1 MSAGNEVYQSPR
13 LIPVSVKTLA
23 EFAAKSG
30 SLDRRFTPSP
40 TAQEGIA
47 GHQEVVLRRPPHYQK
62 EMSLTIQYEGLLI
75 RGRADGYDS
84 EAHCLEEIKTFYGD
98 FEKLPDNH
106 RQLHWAQARLYG
118 WMYCRQYQRNGITL
132 ALIYF
137 DLHNQ
142 REYRVEEHFTLPE
155 LVAYGEDLAEVY
167 WQWQQQINARQQ
179 QLSQW
184 IDELAFPYGS
194 FRSAQRQMAESVY
207 KAAATGRVLLAEA
220 PTGTGKTLA
229 SIFPAI
235 KAFNKTP
242 VDKIFYLTAKTTGK
256 QLALENLQLI
266 ASDGIDTPLRVLE
279 LTAQEKICL
288 EPDKRCTGDS
298 CPFARNFYDKLQQ
311 ARQAAYTT
319 PLLTRQTL
327 TQLAHTHEIC
337 PYYLGM
343 EMSRWVDILVADFN
357 YYFDTS
363 ALLQGLTRELN
374 WHPYLLVD
382 ECHNL
387 VERARQMY
395 SAELDRSVLLA
406 AKRLAPKPIKTSLE
420 RVNRLW
426 LATIKTL
433 DFSETALTLLN
444 ASPEK
449 LNLALTGFTNDYIDF
464 LQRHPDHP
472 VQHTA
477 VQEFF
482 FAALNYLE
490 KLELVDED
498 YCIDMQR
505 PQPKQEVLTLR
516 NLIPA
521 RPLAARLAQAHSAC
535 FFSATLR
542 PAYFYQQMLGLPDDT
557 VYLQVPSPFASQQ
570 LQVKV
575 ARHIS
580 TRYRDRSTAIGPLCD
595 IIEQQVTAATGNY
608 LAFFSSYEFLQQVE
622 RELQQRL
629 SSANITVI
637 TQSRRM
643 SEQDREAFI
652 ERFTHEQNLLGLAV
666 LGGAFSEGVD
676 LPGDALKG
684 AFIATLGLP
693 QINPVTEHLRQ
704 RLQQVFQQ
712 GYHFAYLYPGIQ
724 KVVQAAGRVIRT
736 QEDTGYLWLLDDR
749 FAQHEVRQLLPEWWE
764 ISR

>member
-118 WMYCRQYQRNGITL
+118 WMYCRQHQRNGITL

-363 ALLQGLTRELN
+363 ALLHGLTRELN

-629 SSANITVI
+629 SSANVTVI

>member
-118 WMYCRQYQRNGITL
+118 WMYCRQYQRNDITL

-363 ALLQGLTRELN
+363 ALLHGLTRELN

>member
-118 WMYCRQYQRNGITL
+118 WMYCRQHQRNGITL

-608 LAFFSSYEFLQQVE
+608 LAFFSSYEFLQQIE

-629 SSANITVI
+629 SSANVTVI

>member
-118 WMYCRQYQRNGITL
+118 WMYCRQYQRNDITL

-608 LAFFSSYEFLQQVE
+608 LAFFSSYEFLQQIE

-629 SSANITVI
+629 SSANVTVI

>member
-118 WMYCRQYQRNGITL
+118 WMYCRQHQRNGITL

>member
-75 RGRADGYDS
+75 RGRVDGYDS

-98 FEKLPDNH
+98 FEKLPENH

-118 WMYCRQYQRNGITL
+118 WMYCRQHQRNDITL

-137 DLHNQ
+137 DLHDQ

-749 FAQHEVRQLLPEWWE
+749 FTQHEIRQLLPEWWE

>member
-75 RGRADGYDS
+75 RGRVDGYDS

-118 WMYCRQYQRNGITL
+118 WMYCRQHQRNGITL

-137 DLHNQ
+137 DLHDQ

-363 ALLQGLTRELN
+363 ARLQGLTRELN

-629 SSANITVI
+629 SSANVTVI

>member
-118 WMYCRQYQRNGITL
+118 WMYCRQHQRNGITL

-363 ALLQGLTRELN
+363 ALLHGLTRELN

-608 LAFFSSYEFLQQVE
+608 LAFFSSYEFLQQIE

-629 SSANITVI
+629 SSANVTVI

>member
-266 ASDGIDTPLRVLE
+266 TSDGIDTPLRVLE

>member
-118 WMYCRQYQRNGITL
+118 WMYCRQYQRNDITL

-477 VQEFF
+477 VQDFF

>member
-118 WMYCRQYQRNGITL
+118 WMYCRQHQRNGITL

-137 DLHNQ
+137 DLHDQ

-363 ALLQGLTRELN
+363 ALLHGLTRELN

-608 LAFFSSYEFLQQVE
+608 LAFFSSYEFLQQIE

-629 SSANITVI
+629 SSANVTVI

>member
-118 WMYCRQYQRNGITL
+118 WMYCRQHQRNGITL

-137 DLHNQ
+137 DLHDQ

-363 ALLQGLTRELN
+363 ALLHGLTRELN

-629 SSANITVI
+629 SSANVTVI

>member
-75 RGRADGYDS
+75 RGRVDGYDS

-118 WMYCRQYQRNGITL
+118 WMYCRQHQRNGITL

-477 VQEFF
+477 VQDFF

-608 LAFFSSYEFLQQVE
+608 LAFFSSYEFLQQIE

-629 SSANITVI
+629 SSANVTVI

>member
-23 EFAAKSG
+23 ELAAKSG

-118 WMYCRQYQRNGITL
+118 WMYCRQHQRNGITL

-137 DLHNQ
+137 DLRNQ

-298 CPFARNFYDKLQQ
+298 CPFARNFYDKLQH

-521 RPLAARLAQAHSAC
+521 RPLAARLAQAHGAC

>member
-118 WMYCRQYQRNGITL
+118 WMYCRQHQRNDITL

-235 KAFNKTP
+235 KAFNKKP

-608 LAFFSSYEFLQQVE
+608 LAFFSSYEFLQQIE

-629 SSANITVI
+629 SSANVTVI

>member
-75 RGRADGYDS
+75 RGRVDGYDS

-118 WMYCRQYQRNGITL
+118 WMYCRQYQRNDITL

-608 LAFFSSYEFLQQVE
+608 LAFFSSYEFLQQIE

-629 SSANITVI
+629 SSANVTVI

>member
-118 WMYCRQYQRNGITL
+118 WMYCRQHQRNGITL

-137 DLHNQ
+137 DLHDQ

-608 LAFFSSYEFLQQVE
+608 LAFFSSYEFLQQIE

-629 SSANITVI
+629 SSANVTVI

>member
-84 EAHCLEEIKTFYGD
+84 ETHCLEEIKTFYGD

-118 WMYCRQYQRNGITL
+118 WMYCRQYQRNDITL

-235 KAFNKTP
+235 KAFNKKP

-363 ALLQGLTRELN
+363 ALLHGLTRELN

-608 LAFFSSYEFLQQVE
+608 LVFFSSYEFLQQIE

-629 SSANITVI
+629 SSANVTVI

>member
-118 WMYCRQYQRNGITL
+118 WMYCRQYQRNDITL

>member
-1 MSAGNEVYQSPR
+1 TGYRPRYAMSAGNEVYQSPR

-75 RGRADGYDS
+75 RGRVDGYDS

-118 WMYCRQYQRNGITL
+118 WMYCRQHQRNGITL

-298 CPFARNFYDKLQQ
+298 CPFARNFYDKLQH

-327 TQLAHTHEIC
+327 TQLAHNHELC

-363 ALLQGLTRELN
+363 ALLHGLTRELN

-608 LAFFSSYEFLQQVE
+608 LAFFSSYEFLQQIE

-629 SSANITVI
+629 SSANVTVI

-749 FAQHEVRQLLPEWWE
+749 F
-764 ISR
+764 

>member
-118 WMYCRQYQRNGITL
+118 WMYCRQHQRNGITL

-363 ALLQGLTRELN
+363 ALLHGLTRELN

>member
-118 WMYCRQYQRNGITL
+118 WMYCRQHQRNGITL

-298 CPFARNFYDKLQQ
+298 CPFARNFYDKLQH

-327 TQLAHTHEIC
+327 TQLAHNHEIC

-608 LAFFSSYEFLQQVE
+608 LAFFSSYEFLQQIE

-666 LGGAFSEGVD
+666 LGGAFGEGVD

>member
-118 WMYCRQYQRNGITL
+118 WMYCRQYQRNDITL

-363 ALLQGLTRELN
+363 ALLHGLTRELN

-608 LAFFSSYEFLQQVE
+608 LAFFSSYEFLQQIE

-629 SSANITVI
+629 SSANVTVI

>member
-84 EAHCLEEIKTFYGD
+84 EARCLEEIKTFYGD

-118 WMYCRQYQRNGITL
+118 WMYCRQHQRNGITL

-363 ALLQGLTRELN
+363 ALLHGLTRELN

-608 LAFFSSYEFLQQVE
+608 LAFFSSYEFLQQIE

-629 SSANITVI
+629 SSANVTVI

>member
-118 WMYCRQYQRNGITL
+118 WMYCRQHQRNGITL

-256 QLALENLQLI
+256 QLVLENLQLI

-608 LAFFSSYEFLQQVE
+608 LAFFSSYEFLQQIE

-629 SSANITVI
+629 SSANVTVI

>member
-75 RGRADGYDS
+75 RGRVDGYDS

-118 WMYCRQYQRNGITL
+118 WMYCRQHQRNGITL

-608 LAFFSSYEFLQQVE
+608 LVFFSSYEFLQQIE

-629 SSANITVI
+629 SSANVTVI

>member
-84 EAHCLEEIKTFYGD
+84 EARCLEEIKTFYGD

-118 WMYCRQYQRNGITL
+118 WMYCRQYQRNDITL

-608 LAFFSSYEFLQQVE
+608 LAFFSSYEFLQQIE

-629 SSANITVI
+629 SSANVTVI

>member
-118 WMYCRQYQRNGITL
+118 WMYCRQHQRNGITL

-137 DLHNQ
+137 DLHDQ

-311 ARQAAYTT
+311 ARQTAYTT

-363 ALLQGLTRELN
+363 ALLHGLTRELN

-608 LAFFSSYEFLQQVE
+608 LAFFSSYEFLQQIE

-629 SSANITVI
+629 SSANVTVI

>member
-363 ALLQGLTRELN
+363 ALLHGLTRELN

-608 LAFFSSYEFLQQVE
+608 LAFFSSYEFLQQIE

-629 SSANITVI
+629 SSANVTVI

>member
-1 MSAGNEVYQSPR
+1 
-13 LIPVSVKTLA
+13 
-23 EFAAKSG
+23 
-30 SLDRRFTPSP
+30 
-40 TAQEGIA
+40 
-47 GHQEVVLRRPPHYQK
+47 
-62 EMSLTIQYEGLLI
+62 
-75 RGRADGYDS
+75 
-84 EAHCLEEIKTFYGD
+84 
-98 FEKLPDNH
+98 
-106 RQLHWAQARLYG
+106 
-118 WMYCRQYQRNGITL
+118 
-132 ALIYF
+132 
-137 DLHNQ
+137 
-142 REYRVEEHFTLPE
+142 
-155 LVAYGEDLAEVY
+155 
-167 WQWQQQINARQQ
+167 
-179 QLSQW
+179 
-184 IDELAFPYGS
+184 
-194 FRSAQRQMAESVY
+194 
-207 KAAATGRVLLAEA
+207 
-220 PTGTGKTLA
+220 
-229 SIFPAI
+229 
-235 KAFNKTP
+235 
-242 VDKIFYLTAKTTGK
+242 
-256 QLALENLQLI
+256 
-266 ASDGIDTPLRVLE
+266 
-279 LTAQEKICL
+279 
-288 EPDKRCTGDS
+288 
-298 CPFARNFYDKLQQ
+298 
-311 ARQAAYTT
+311 
-319 PLLTRQTL
+319 
-327 TQLAHTHEIC
+327 
-337 PYYLGM
+337 
-343 EMSRWVDILVADFN
+343 
-357 YYFDTS
+357 
-363 ALLQGLTRELN
+363 
-374 WHPYLLVD
+374 
-382 ECHNL
+382 
-387 VERARQMY
+387 MY

-608 LAFFSSYEFLQQVE
+608 LAFFSSYEFLQQIE

-629 SSANITVI
+629 SSANVTVI

-704 RLQQVFQQ
+704 RLQQGFQQ
-712 GYHFAYLYPGIQ
+712 GYHFAYLYPGGHRLPL
-724 KVVQAAGRVIRT
+724 AA
-736 QEDTGYLWLLDDR
+736 
-749 FAQHEVRQLLPEWWE
+749 
-764 ISR
+764 

>member
-118 WMYCRQYQRNGITL
+118 WMYCRQYQRNDITL

-327 TQLAHTHEIC
+327 TQLAHNHEIC

-363 ALLQGLTRELN
+363 ALLHGLTRELN

-426 LATIKTL
+426 LATIKPL

-608 LAFFSSYEFLQQVE
+608 LAFFSSYEFLQQIE

-629 SSANITVI
+629 SSANVTVI

>member
-118 WMYCRQYQRNGITL
+118 WMYCRQYQRNDITL

-142 REYRVEEHFTLPE
+142 REYRIEEHFTLPE
-155 LVAYGEDLAEVY
+155 LVAYGEDLAEAY

-622 RELQQRL
+622 RELEQRL